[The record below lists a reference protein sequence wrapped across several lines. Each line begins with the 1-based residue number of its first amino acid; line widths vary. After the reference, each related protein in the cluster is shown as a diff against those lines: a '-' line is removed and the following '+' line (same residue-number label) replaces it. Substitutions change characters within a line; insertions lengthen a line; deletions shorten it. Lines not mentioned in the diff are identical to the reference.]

1 MNYTIVNVGMVYCI
15 ASIVYLIYLFY
26 LNLTSKNSVDDI
38 IAQCDNSVIEN
49 YKKLKRNRIMIFIIG
64 LLVGLITIIVYEPNM
79 PIKLNID
86 INDVSDINDIY
97 VR

>member
-1 MNYTIVNVGMVYCI
+1 MNYTVVNIGIVYCI
-15 ASIVYLIYLFY
+15 ASIVYLIYLIY
-26 LNLTSKNSVDDI
+26 SKLTNKSSVDDI
-38 IAQCDNSVIEN
+38 IANCDDIVIEN

-64 LLVGLITIIVYEPNM
+64 LLVGLITIIIYEPNM

-97 VR
+97 VK